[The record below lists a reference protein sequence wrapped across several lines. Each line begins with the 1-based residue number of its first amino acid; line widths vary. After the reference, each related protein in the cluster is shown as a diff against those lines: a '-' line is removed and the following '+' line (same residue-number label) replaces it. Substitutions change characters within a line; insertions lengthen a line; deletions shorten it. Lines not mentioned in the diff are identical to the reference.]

1 MCDYCDAAFA
11 DSGSAK
17 SARARTHTGEKLYKC
32 DARSRAFV
40 SASDLAKH
48 NFVRTWYLSWGKYRP
63 CSEVCDVVARKKYC
77 VGPVCP

>member
-32 DARSRAFV
+32 DARSRAYV

-48 NFVRTWYLSWGKYRP
+48 NFVHT
-63 CSEVCDVVARKKYC
+63 
-77 VGPVCP
+77 